1 MGLFD
6 ILIGAAILND
16 LSKNKERKT
25 SDSIFG
31 SSTYNSGNNDSW
43 HDREFDNECDCGY
56 CSDHEDNGWW

>member
-1 MGLFD
+1 MGLLD

-16 LSKNKERKT
+16 LSKKRENKS
-25 SDSIFG
+25 SDSIFC
-31 SSTYNSGNNDSW
+31 SSSHDDAW

>member
-6 ILIGAAILND
+6 ILIGAAILNN
-16 LSKNKERKT
+16 LSKKSERKS

-31 SSTYNSGNNDSW
+31 SSTYNSGNNDPW